1 MRRVLGVLS
10 AALLAG
16 LCQCTL
22 LFDLSALDPVHD
34 GSSGDYDAAE
44 SSASEPGDDGGADS
58 VDETGDD
65 EFAATPPDA
74 PADAEAAQDATDA
87 SAPAEAD
94 TVPAEA
100 DTVDSAPD
108 VRSSVDASR
117 DAVADVV
124 HDAPIDTAPPFD
136 AASCPSILLAP
147 SATVVASSTRTTNYA
162 NQAIDKQFTTRWEST
177 QQADEPNGTT
187 LPPQWIY
194 LDFGAP
200 VSVTRVRIDWQSA
213 CAQAYLLQVS
223 EDTSTWV
230 TLTNGSVINGTM
242 NGSLGA
248 PTDWST
254 DVDTTGLSGV
264 GRYLRVYGTQ
274 RCLEMYGYSIWEMQV
289 YGHGVSACAQGM

>member
-1 MRRVLGVLS
+1 MRRVLGVVS
-10 AALLAG
+10 AVMLAG

-22 LFDLSALDPVHD
+22 LFDLSALDRVGD
-34 GSSGDYDAAE
+34 GSNRDYDAGE
-44 SSASEPGDDGGADS
+44 LSAPEPGDDGGADA

-65 EFAATPPDA
+65 EFVATPPDA
-74 PADAEAAQDATDA
+74 PADAEAAQDAADA
-87 SAPAEAD
+87 SL
-94 TVPAEA
+94 PAEA

-124 HDAPIDTAPPFD
+124 HDAPADTAPPFD
-136 AASCPSILLAP
+136 AASCPSVLLTP
-147 SATVVASSTRTTNYA
+147 SATVVASSSRTTNYA

-200 VSVTRVRIDWQSA
+200 VSVTRVRIDWQDA
-213 CAQAYLLQVS
+213 CAQAYQLQVS
-223 EDTSTWV
+223 DDASTWV

-242 NGSLGA
+242 NGTLGA

-254 DVDTTGLSGV
+254 DVDTTGLSGT
-264 GRYLRVYGTQ
+264 GRYLRVYCTQ
-274 RCLEMYGYSIWEMQV
+274 RCLQMYGYSIWEMQE
-289 YGHGVSACAQGM
+289 YGHGVSACTQGM